1 MSTEKTS
8 ETKEVDESTS
18 HHFVVYTDGGCRP
31 SRGFGGYGFHGY
43 LYQPETPKQ
52 GAGAKATP
60 TADGYSENKAGAVT
74 IHKYVDLWA
83 SIDGL
88 TTNNVAELLAACEAL
103 EYADVKNVK
112 TVRMFVD
119 STYVRDGLTDW
130 IVGWMANDW
139 KKSNGEDVSNRDLWE
154 RLIKARTALEQKW
167 VDVKIEWVKGHS
179 GDLGNCQA
187 DLLATRG
194 VILAK
199 KKLNERRLIE
209 SEAKGYWNLKAE
221 HNRMLSKSS
230 WYFNTN
236 LNGAI
241 LSPDGRFTYHLGKH
255 GSNDSML
262 GKRMS
267 DVSFSVVYTKE
278 PDPVLESIRQY
289 QDAITDGTS
298 NHVIIGRLD
307 AIQQPKNYIDIETNG
322 SLHLDASGKS
332 LDLFNPEEVQIT
344 KQMRPARLA
353 YHAIETLINLES
365 ILEEVIL
372 QGKDGPRQIHSAD
385 ITDYLYDIEEGKK
398 GKVKQK
404 LKKSIGTATRAIDV
418 TAKYNIADVESEE
431 VITLVMDMDLPSRNS
446 LSALAD
452 RQPKVYVITWRE
464 SDHSFR
470 YATIVDCG
478 DDTGIWSSVYSNLR
492 LIKPSK

>member
-1 MSTEKTS
+1 MSTEEAS
-8 ETKEVDESTS
+8 ETKAVGEETS

-43 LYQPETPKQ
+43 LFQEDSPKQ
-52 GAGAKATP
+52 GSGARATP
-60 TADGYSENKAGAVT
+60 TADGYSDNKAGAVT
-74 IHKYVDLWA
+74 VHKYVDLWS
-83 SIDGL
+83 SIEGL

-103 EYADVKNVK
+103 EYSDQKNVK
-112 TVRMFVD
+112 SVRVFVD

-154 RLIKARTALEQKW
+154 RLIKARAALEQKW

-194 VILAK
+194 VILSK
-199 KKLNERRLIE
+199 KGMDERRLIE
-209 SEAKGYWNLKAE
+209 SEAKGYWNLKTE
-221 HNRMLSKSS
+221 HNRMLSKSN

-236 LNGAI
+236 AEGSF
-241 LSPDGRFTYHLGKH
+241 LSHDGRYVYHLGKH
-255 GSNDSML
+255 GNNDNML

-267 DVSFSVVYTKE
+267 DASFSVVYTKE
-278 PDPVLESIRQY
+278 PDKVLEAIRHY
-289 QDAITDGTS
+289 QDQITDGTS

-307 AIQQPKNYIDIETNG
+307 AIQQPKNYVDIEHNG
-322 SLHLDASGKS
+322 SLHLDAPGKG
-332 LDLFNPEEVQIT
+332 LDLFTPEEVQIT

-365 ILEEVIL
+365 ILEELLVD
-372 QGKDGPRQIHSAD
+372 GTEGPRIIRKTD
-385 ITDYLYDIEEGKK
+385 ITDYLYDFEEAKK
-398 GKVKQK
+398 GKIKQK
-404 LKKSIGTATRAIDV
+404 LKKSIGTATRSIDV
-418 TAKYNIADVESEE
+418 KAAYNIVKAEAEE
-431 VITLVMDMDLPSRNS
+431 TITLVMDMDLPSRNT

-464 SDHSFR
+464 SDSSFR

-478 DDTGIWSSVYSNLR
+478 DDIGIWSSVYSNLR